1 MVSTSF
7 PPQGDSAPSFVSAQS
22 VHEIN
27 LDIEM
32 KLQGSSIPKEIPFA
46 QAPSYAERFKSSLRN
61 LRKISD
67 PSTIENGILVVQA
80 PPEVLLKTAD
90 LWKDHLVAQ
99 FHGRIPSPER
109 IFNDL
114 NPIWGKFGNITVRKV
129 SESSCLILSRE
140 WALQVGYWQVDNC
153 AFSVFPWTHEGNLA
167 ALELQFVPTW
177 AIMQNVPPQLYCLD
191 GIVYYRV
198 LLANRCT

>member
-1 MVSTSF
+1 MSPSSS
-7 PPQGDSAPSFVSAQS
+7 PPQGPPSSSSIS
-22 VHEIN
+22 VHSVRELN

-46 QAPSYAERFKSSLRN
+46 QAPTYAERFKSSLRN
-61 LRKISD
+61 LRKISA
-67 PSTIENGILVVQA
+67 PSTMENGIPVVQA
-80 PPEVLLKTAD
+80 PPKVLLKTAD

-129 SESSCLILSRE
+129 SESSCLILIPSVQSRE

-153 AFSVFPWTHEGNLA
+153 AFS
-167 ALELQFVPTW
+167 
-177 AIMQNVPPQLYCLD
+177 
-191 GIVYYRV
+191 
-198 LLANRCT
+198 